1 MIGGSFR
8 GDQDLPQSENS
19 TMKAL
24 VLNDYKQLDL
34 EDLPD
39 PDIQS
44 DEVLIRVRSCGICGS
59 DVHGYDG
66 SSGRRIPPLIMGHEA
81 AGEVARTGNGVQ
93 RFGIGE
99 RVTFDSMIC
108 CRNCLFCRAGRPNL
122 CEDRR
127 VLGVSC
133 ADYRRHGAF
142 AEYVAVPQHIV
153 FRVPDGVSFDEAAMV
168 EPVSVAVHA
177 VDRAKP
183 SLGDT
188 ALVVGTGMIGLL
200 TIQAL
205 RTAGCGRIL
214 AADLAAD
221 RLALA
226 SELGADDVIQT
237 GDGVNLPALVRE
249 RTGGLGADLVMEAVG
264 ADATVSMSV
273 DSVRKGGKVV
283 LIGNITPTV
292 RFGLQSVVTREI
304 DVLGS
309 CASSNDYPACLELMQ
324 RGSIQVLP
332 VVSASVPLDRGPE
345 MFDRLYARE
354 PNLTKVILRP

>member
-1 MIGGSFR
+1 MIGGSDPGGNDSLR
-8 GDQDLPQSENS
+8 DARKM
-19 TMKAL
+19 MKAL
-24 VLNDYKQLDL
+24 VLNDYKRLAVESIPEPQ
-34 EDLPD
+34 
-39 PDIQS
+39 IQS

-59 DVHGYDG
+59 DVHGFDG

-81 AGEVARTGNGVQ
+81 AGEIAATGSTVN
-93 RFGIGE
+93 RFEASE
-99 RVTFDSMIC
+99 RVTFDSMIS
-108 CRNCLFCRAGRPNL
+108 CRNCVFCRAGRPNL

-133 ADYRRHGAF
+133 EDYRRHGAF
-142 AEYVAVPQHIV
+142 AEYVAVPEHIV
-153 FRVPDGVSFDEAAMV
+153 YRVPEGVTFDEAAMV

-177 VDRAKP
+177 VDRADP

-214 AADLAAD
+214 AADLAVD
-221 RLALA
+221 RLTLA
-226 SELGADDVIQT
+226 GELGADDVIQT
-237 GDGVNLPALVRE
+237 GDGIDLPAIVRE

-292 RFGLQSVVTREI
+292 SLGLQSVVTREI

-324 RGSIQVLP
+324 RGKIRVLP